1 MADMDAEF
9 AKAKQQIEAE
19 QGSPLEPAEEVVVKG
34 LFCFGHGVKLK
45 NQLEQEQREQQ
56 ARRGVIQAL
65 RDYFSG
71 PQSKSKR
78 TPKQGSYSNQRQKN
92 ERKSEHNRKDFANA
106 ERDGTEFGNM
116 RTHPLW
122 PDQIR

>member
-19 QGSPLEPAEEVVVKG
+19 SGPMSQVEEIECKA
-34 LFCFGHGVKLK
+34 LFYFGQGVKLK
-45 NQLEQEQREQQ
+45 NQLELERKQQQ
-56 ARRGVIQAL
+56 ARRGVVKAL
-65 RDYFSG
+65 QDFFSG